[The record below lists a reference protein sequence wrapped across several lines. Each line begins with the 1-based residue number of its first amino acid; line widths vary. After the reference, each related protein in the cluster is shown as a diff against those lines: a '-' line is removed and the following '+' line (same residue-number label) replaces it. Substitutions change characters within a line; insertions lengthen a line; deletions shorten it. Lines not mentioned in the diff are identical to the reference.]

1 MSCTAERQGL
11 KLPPCGVQG
20 LAYVEF
26 EDEAQASH
34 AVMKMDGTVVQEHTL
49 TVAISNPPRR
59 NMAERPDSARVLGSM
74 MPRQLYG
81 A

>member
-1 MSCTAERQGL
+1 MLSSLT
-11 KLPPCGVQG
+11 QG

-26 EDEAQASH
+26 EDEAQASS
-34 AVMKMDGTVVQEHTL
+34 AVVKMDGMTFQDHTL

-59 NMAERPDSARVLGSM
+59 NVDEKSDLSKGLGSM
-74 MPRQLYG
+74 MPRQVYG

>member
-1 MSCTAERQGL
+1 M
-11 KLPPCGVQG
+11 QG

-34 AVMKMDGTVVQEHTL
+34 AVLKMDGTALQDHTL

-59 NMAERPDSARVLGSM
+59 NDKPDDLPRALGAA